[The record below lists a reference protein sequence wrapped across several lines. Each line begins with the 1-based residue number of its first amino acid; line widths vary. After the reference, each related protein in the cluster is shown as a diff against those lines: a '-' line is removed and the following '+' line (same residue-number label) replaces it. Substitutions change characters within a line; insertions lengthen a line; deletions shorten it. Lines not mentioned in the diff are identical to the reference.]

1 MQSALIVLIGIVIR
15 LHVIH
20 YPPKP
25 SVTNMRPKKQKEAQ
39 PNHKNKIKLPLICN
53 ESFSSN
59 LFS

>member
-1 MQSALIVLIGIVIR
+1 MQSGLIVLIGIVIR

-25 SVTNMRPKKQKEAQ
+25 QMRPKKQKEAQ